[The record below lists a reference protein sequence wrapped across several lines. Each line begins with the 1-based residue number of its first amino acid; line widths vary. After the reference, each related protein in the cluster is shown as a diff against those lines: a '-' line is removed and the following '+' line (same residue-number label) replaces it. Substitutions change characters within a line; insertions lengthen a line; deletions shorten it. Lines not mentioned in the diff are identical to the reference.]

1 MENDTLKFAKDI
13 QDWLI
18 KYRREFH
25 KHPEPSFEEVW
36 TSKTISDELERLGL
50 EVQHIGKTGLVG
62 ILRGKSEGK
71 TIGLRAD
78 IDALSVTED
87 TGYSFASQNKGYM
100 HGCGHDAH
108 ITMLLGAAKLLSGMR
123 DKLNGTVKFLFQPGE
138 EVASGAKAMI
148 EGGALKNPDVDY
160 IFGMHIW
167 SDVPVGQVVIQ
178 PGPFMASAD
187 IWDLTIKG
195 KSSHGS
201 SPWQGVD
208 AITCSAAVIQ
218 GVQTL
223 VSRVNDVR
231 NPIVMNIGT
240 IEGGERFNV
249 TPGSVKMSGM
259 NRSFSKYSREN
270 MPKWLEEMIQN
281 VCKGYRCDYDFK
293 YNFSCAA
300 TINEEKATGMLKSA
314 VAKLIGEDNIKQVS
328 MIMGSEDFS
337 EYLEKVPGALMLLG
351 CRNEAKDCCYS
362 QHSNHYKL
370 DEDALPIG
378 VASYAQVALDYLK

>member
-1 MENDTLKFAKDI
+1 MENSTLNLAKNI
-13 QDWLI
+13 QNWLI

-50 EVQHIGKTGLVG
+50 EVQRIGKTGVIG
-62 ILRGKSEGK
+62 ILRGKLEGK

-87 TGYSFASQNKGYM
+87 TGYSFASENKGYM
-100 HGCGHDAH
+100 HACGHDSH
-108 ITMLLGAAKLLSGMR
+108 ITMLLGAAKLLSEMK
-123 DKLNGTVKFLFQPGE
+123 DKLNGTVKFIFQPAE
-138 EVASGAKAMI
+138 ELALGAKSMI
-148 EGGALKNPDVDY
+148 DGGALENPHVDY

-167 SDVPVGQVVIQ
+167 SDVPVGQAVIQ
-178 PGPFMASAD
+178 SGPFMASAD

-195 KSSHGS
+195 KSCHGS

-223 VSRVNDVR
+223 VSRVNDAR

-259 NRSFSKYSREN
+259 NRSFSKYSREQ
-270 MPKWLEEMIQN
+270 MPKWVENMVEN
-281 VCKGYRCDYDFK
+281 VCKGYNCDYDFK
-293 YNFSCAA
+293 YDFTCAA

-337 EYLEKVPGALMLLG
+337 EYLEKSPRCINAFRL
-351 CRNEAKDCCYS
+351 
-362 QHSNHYKL
+362 
-370 DEDALPIG
+370 
-378 VASYAQVALDYLK
+378 